1 MAENDQNTASQEEQ
15 QGPQFAVQ
23 RVYIKDASFES
34 PNAPEIFMSPWQP
47 EVGLE
52 MNTQTAQLG
61 DNAFEVTLTLT
72 VTVKNEDKTAFLVE
86 LQQAGIFSIAGL
98 GEQEMHHTLGAFCP
112 SILFPYA
119 REAIDAM
126 VVKAS
131 FPALMLAPVNFD
143 ALYAQQMAQAQ
154 QEAAQGEAQH

>member
-23 RVYIKDASFES
+23 RVYIKDSSFES

>member
-1 MAENDQNTASQEEQ
+1 MADNEQNTAAQEE

-34 PNAPEIFMSPWQP
+34 PNSPEIFMSPWKP

-52 MNTQTAQLG
+52 MNTQTNQVG
-61 DNAFEVTLTLT
+61 ENAFEVVLTLT
-72 VTVKNEDKTAFLVE
+72 VTVKNDEKTAFLVE
-86 LQQAGIFSIAGL
+86 LQQAGIFAVSGL

-126 VVKAS
+126 VIKAS

-143 ALYAQQMAQAQ
+143 ALYAQQMTQAQ
-154 QEAAQGEAQH
+154 QEASEAQH

>member
-1 MAENDQNTASQEEQ
+1 MADNEQNTAAQEE

-34 PNAPEIFMSPWQP
+34 PNSPEIFMSPWKP

-52 MNTQTAQLG
+52 MNTQTNQVG
-61 DNAFEVTLTLT
+61 ENAFEVVLTLT
-72 VTVKNEDKTAFLVE
+72 VTVKNDEKTAFLVE
-86 LQQAGIFSIAGL
+86 LQQAGIFAVSGL

-126 VVKAS
+126 VIKAS

-154 QEAAQGEAQH
+154 QEASEAQH

>member
-1 MAENDQNTASQEEQ
+1 MSENEQNTASQEAQ
-15 QGPQFAVQ
+15 APQFSVQ
-23 RVYIKDASFES
+23 RVYIKDSSFES

-52 MNTQTAQLG
+52 MNTQTSQLG

-72 VTVKNEDKTAFLVE
+72 VTVKNDEKTAFLVE
-86 LQQAGIFSIAGL
+86 LQQAGIFTISGL

-119 REAIDAM
+119 REAIDSM
-126 VVKAS
+126 VTKAS

-154 QEAAQGEAQH
+154 QEAAEAQH

>member
-1 MAENDQNTASQEEQ
+1 MSENEQNAAAQEA

-34 PNAPEIFMSPWQP
+34 PNAPEVFMTPWQP

-52 MNTQTAQLG
+52 MNSQTAQLG
-61 DNAFEVTLTLT
+61 EDAFEVVLTLT
-72 VTVKNEDKTAFLVE
+72 VTVKNDDKTAFLVE
-86 LQQAGIFSIAGL
+86 LQQAGIFTITGL
-98 GEQEMHHTLGAFCP
+98 GEAEMHHTLGAFCP

-119 REAIDAM
+119 REAIDSM

-131 FPALMLAPVNFD
+131 FPALMLARLISMLCTLSRWLRRSKL
-143 ALYAQQMAQAQ
+143 AKK
-154 QEAAQGEAQH
+154 HSTKR

>member
-1 MAENDQNTASQEEQ
+1 MADNEQNTAAQEG

-34 PNAPEIFMSPWQP
+34 PNSPEIFMSPWKP

-52 MNTQTAQLG
+52 MNTQTNQVG
-61 DNAFEVTLTLT
+61 ENAFEVVLTLT
-72 VTVKNEDKTAFLVE
+72 VTVKNDEKTAFLVE
-86 LQQAGIFSIAGL
+86 LQQAGIFAVSGL

-126 VVKAS
+126 VIKKHLKRS
-131 FPALMLAPVNFD
+131 TKF
-143 ALYAQQMAQAQ
+143 
-154 QEAAQGEAQH
+154 